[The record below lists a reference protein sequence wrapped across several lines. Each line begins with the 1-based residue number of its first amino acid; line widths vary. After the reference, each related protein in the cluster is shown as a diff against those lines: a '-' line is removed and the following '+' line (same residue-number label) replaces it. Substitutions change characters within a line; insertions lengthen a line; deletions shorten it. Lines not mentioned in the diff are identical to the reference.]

1 MIKKI
6 ASMLLSFACVSL
18 STTAFAK
25 NSAAITTQQLQDLI
39 ECKSD
44 ATAYTAFTED
54 YEKSLA
60 QLGWKR
66 KDDPN
71 QPFLYLYQHKQ
82 ALNIF
87 GHPTQEIALAGQ
99 GVMAVYRQ
107 TDYKAFAKQLGIQ
120 QHPDF
125 EGIPLFRGEKLIH
138 TEPATADRF
147 TYYTKMVL
155 SEMTGKSPM
164 TILGCTYEFDK
175 AEFENSF
182 NQNLEHTQ

>member
-6 ASMLLSFACVSL
+6 SWTLLSFACISL
-18 STTAFAK
+18 SATAFAQ
-25 NSAAITTQQLQDLI
+25 NGSAITTQQLQDLI

-44 ATAYTAFTED
+44 ATAYTAFTEN
-54 YEKSLA
+54 YEQSLA

-66 KDDPN
+66 KDDPH
-71 QPFLYLYQHKQ
+71 QSSLYLYQHKH
-82 ALNIF
+82 ALDVF

-99 GVMAVYRQ
+99 GLMAVYRQ
-107 TDYKAFAKQLGIQ
+107 PDYKAFAKQLSIQ

-125 EGIPLFRGEKLIH
+125 EGISVFRGEKLIH

-147 TYYTKMVL
+147 TFYTKMVL

-164 TILGCTYEFDK
+164 TILGCTYESDK
-175 AEFENSF
+175 AEFENLF
-182 NQNLEHTQ
+182 N